1 VSYLHKIES
10 PLLWRGIVFFVIFA
24 VIMEA
29 LILDFEV
36 FPQL

>member
-1 VSYLHKIES
+1 VSYLDKIES
-10 PLLWRGIVFFVIFA
+10 PLLWRRNVFVIF
-24 VIMEA
+24 VVTMEA

>member
-1 VSYLHKIES
+1 LKALCSGE
-10 PLLWRGIVFFVIFA
+10 GIVFFVIFA